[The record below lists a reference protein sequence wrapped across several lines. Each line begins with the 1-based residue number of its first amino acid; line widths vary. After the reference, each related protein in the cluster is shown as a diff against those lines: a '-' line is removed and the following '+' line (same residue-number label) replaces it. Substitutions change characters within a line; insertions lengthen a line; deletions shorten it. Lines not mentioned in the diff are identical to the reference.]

1 MAVKE
6 INIRGHVQPEITMKG
21 KITPSISFK
30 GEIQKSSGSGA
41 GVIMKTK
48 AEWAALP
55 TLMSHKGVL
64 YVYTDYRQEEDPETH
79 EIINI
84 PRMKI
89 GDGMSYVADLPFST
103 MSITDEDIA
112 RWNDHVSVIVDEE
125 THNMIFYH

>member
-1 MAVKE
+1 MDNELNV
-6 INIRGHVQPEITMKG
+6 RGVVRPEVSIKG
-21 KITPSISFK
+21 SVVPSISLR
-30 GEIQKSSGSGA
+30 GEIQKGIGGGA

-48 AEWAALP
+48 AEWALLP
-55 TLMSHKGVL
+55 TLKSHKGVF

-79 EIINI
+79 KIINI

-89 GDGMSYVADLPFST
+89 GDGMSYVVDLPFST

-112 RWNDHVSVIVDEE
+112 RWNDHVGVIVDEE